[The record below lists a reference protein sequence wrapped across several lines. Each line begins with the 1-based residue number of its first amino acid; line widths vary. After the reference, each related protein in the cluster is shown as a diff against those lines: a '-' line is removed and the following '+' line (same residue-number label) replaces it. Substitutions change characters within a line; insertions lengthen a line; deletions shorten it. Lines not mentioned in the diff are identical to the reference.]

1 MNESEVRQLI
11 KQELNAILSGT
22 EKDQISLRTIALTDS
37 IKEAPDK
44 SEAMER
50 VALLFKTFLSSY
62 ELTKFAGI
70 INDVK
75 WSRSNYGC

>member
-62 ELTKFAGI
+62 DLEKFSGI

-75 WSRSNYGC
+75 WSGSNYGC

>member
-62 ELTKFAGI
+62 ELTKFMDI

-75 WSRSNYGC
+75 WSGSNYGC